1 MASCLTVPSHYLNQC
16 WLIING
22 VCGIHIL
29 KIMVA
34 SPKCQWINF
43 QLPLLNYS
51 HIRDMQLVWFLFIT
65 PVVFHKV
72 SSLQHSGE
80 KNPAVTIC
88 IQDTAKH
95 TNLCSMCLL
104 FVHKG
109 RSGKSHIC
117 TSRISRQTNNDAWY
131 IFPCLRNMILLFT
144 KCIWIIWRIATK
156 KTYYV
161 LKITI
166 RFWLNL
172 QKWFYT
178 LVLFGQKG
186 YGNHPRLSTCFPICV
201 SICFS

>member
-1 MASCLTVPSHYLNQC
+1 MSFFLALHATLAQVMASCLTVPSHYLNQC

-29 KIMVA
+29 KTMVA

-72 SSLQHSGE
+72 SLLQHSGE
-80 KNPAVTIC
+80 NEPSVTIC
-88 IQDTAKH
+88 IQDTTKH

-109 RSGKSHIC
+109 RLGKSHIC
-117 TSRISRQTNNDAWY
+117 TSRISDKPITM
-131 IFPCLRNMILLFT
+131 PG
-144 KCIWIIWRIATK
+144 
-156 KTYYV
+156 TYFLV
-161 LKITI
+161 HVI
-166 RFWLNL
+166 
-172 QKWFYT
+172 WFYYSQN
-178 LVLFGQKG
+178 V
-186 YGNHPRLSTCFPICV
+186 YGSYGG
-201 SICFS
+201 